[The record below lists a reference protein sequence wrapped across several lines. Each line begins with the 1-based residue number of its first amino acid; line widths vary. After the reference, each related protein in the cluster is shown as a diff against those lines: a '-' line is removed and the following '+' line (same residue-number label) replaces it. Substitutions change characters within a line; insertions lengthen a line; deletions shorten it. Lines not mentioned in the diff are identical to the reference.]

1 MFKDV
6 FGVRYELSPFQDEWV
21 LTEMVDKHKTSVSIP
36 ASLDGIPVTT
46 IKHRAFA
53 GCKNLKRVE
62 IGNNLNK
69 IGELA
74 FLGCC
79 YLEHVYASSAHQ
91 NDSVQVGFRAFENC
105 RSLISFKSKVSL
117 IEENAFR
124 NCVNLEECNIS
135 AECKEICNYAFCDC
149 VSLEKVFIE
158 SNPISPI
165 YIQEDA
171 FFCTRIFELHC
182 QRNIEFK
189 SKNYIHSKAVEEFI
203 SEPTV
208 IYCPSWSNLTEFSYL
223 GRKVVIEEKCS

>member
-1 MFKDV
+1 MHKV
-6 FGVRYELSPFQDEWV
+6 INGVSYELSLYQDEWV
-21 LTEMVDKHKTSVSIP
+21 VTELVNRTLTTVTISESI
-36 ASLDGIPVTT
+36 DDIPVTT

-53 GCKNLKRVE
+53 GSKSLRRVE
-62 IGNNLNK
+62 LGNNINR
-69 IGELA
+69 IGESA

-79 YLEHVYASSAHQ
+79 YLEYVYASSAHQ
-91 NDSVQVGFRAFENC
+91 NDCIQVGFRAFENC
-105 RSLISFKSKVSL
+105 KSLISFKSKTSL

-124 NCVNLEECNIS
+124 NCVNLKECNIS

-189 SKNYIHSKAVEEFI
+189 SKNYIHSKAIEEFI
-203 SEPTV
+203 SEPT
-208 IYCPSWSNLTEFSYL
+208 IIFCPSWSNLTEFSYL
-223 GRKVVIEEKCS
+223 GRKVVIEEICK